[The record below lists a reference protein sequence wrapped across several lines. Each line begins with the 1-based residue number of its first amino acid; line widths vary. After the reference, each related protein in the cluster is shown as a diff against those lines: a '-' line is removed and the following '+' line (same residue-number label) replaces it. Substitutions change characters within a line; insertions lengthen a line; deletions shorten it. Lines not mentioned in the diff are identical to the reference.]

1 MKGIKM
7 DPIVNTS
14 VQNVPPP
21 AGSKGLGWKIFFGI
35 ILGLSI
41 IANIVLF
48 VLLIAIGSQ
57 MLFGATDTSESFVEK
72 AIEKGPGSSKIA
84 VIKIEGII
92 NGELA
97 DLVASEIKEAKN
109 DKSVKAVIFKTV
121 TPGGGIAASDRI
133 YDEIT
138 RFKAETGKPVIA
150 FMQTIA
156 TSGGYYTSVGCDKII
171 AEPTA
176 ITGSIG
182 VIMGHFELK
191 DLMELKLGI
200 KPLVVKSGPKKDWP
214 TSFEPVTEEQIAYLK
229 DTLIMPAYERF
240 LDVVAKGRTELT
252 LEQIRTLADGS
263 VYNAQQAFDNK
274 LIDEIGYMQEA
285 IKDAKTLAKITNARV
300 VEYNKAFSLED
311 WLGAKSGIN
320 TFLRLNRD
328 SLYEFTT
335 PQLMYLWDAG
345 LCF

>member
-1 MKGIKM
+1 MKGIEM
-7 DPIVNTS
+7 NPIDNT
-14 VQNVPPP
+14 VQQNIPGPPS
-21 AGSKGLGWKIFFGI
+21 SKGIGWKIFFGI

-48 VLLIAIGSQ
+48 VLLIAVGSQ
-57 MLFGATDTSESFVEK
+57 MLFESADTSESFAEK
-72 AIEKGPGSSKIA
+72 VIEKGPGSSKIA

-92 NGELA
+92 NNELA
-97 DLVASEIKEAKN
+97 DLVASQIKEAKT

-133 YDEIT
+133 YDEIL

-191 DLMELKLGI
+191 DLFELKLGI
-200 KPLVVKSGPKKDWP
+200 KPLILKSGPKKDWP
-214 TSFEPVTEEQIAYLK
+214 TSFEPVTEEQIAYLN

-240 LDVVAKGRTELT
+240 LNVVAKGRGQLSH
-252 LEQIRTLADGS
+252 EQIRALADGS

-285 IKDAKTLAKITNARV
+285 IKDAKTLANITNARV
-300 VEYNKAFSLED
+300 VEYNKAFALED

-328 SLYEFTT
+328 SLYEVTT
-335 PQLMYLWDAG
+335 PQLMYLWDGG